1 MTEPTQQRSAR
12 REKRRGKVRRAV
24 HARRV
29 VIASAAV
36 VGGFLLVGC
45 GSETTTTNAGA
56 DVAPDLRLT
65 SIDGERV
72 ALSDYLGQP
81 VAVIF
86 MHSY

>member
-29 VIASAAV
+29 GIASASIV
-36 VGGFLLVGC
+36 VGGCLLVGC
-45 GSETTTTNAGA
+45 GSELAAGR
-56 DVAPDLRLT
+56 VAPVLELT
-65 SIDGERV
+65 TVDGEPV
-72 ALSDYLGQP
+72 ALSDYLGRP
-81 VAVIF
+81 VAVTF

>member
-29 VIASAAV
+29 VIASASIV

-45 GSETTTTNAGA
+45 GSEPAAGR
-56 DVAPDLRLT
+56 VAPVLELT
-65 SIDGERV
+65 TVNGEPV
-72 ALSDYLGQP
+72 ALSDYLGRP
-81 VAVIF
+81 VAVTF

>member
-1 MTEPTQQRSAR
+1 MTEPTQQMSAR
-12 REKRRGKVRRAV
+12 QEKRRGKVRRAM

-45 GSETTTTNAGA
+45 GSEPAAGR
-56 DVAPDLRLT
+56 VAPVLELT
-65 SIDGERV
+65 TVDGEPV
-72 ALSDYLGQP
+72 ALSDYLGRP
-81 VAVIF
+81 VAVTF

>member
-12 REKRRGKVRRAV
+12 REKRRGKVRQVV

-29 VIASAAV
+29 AIASASIV

-45 GSETTTTNAGA
+45 GSELAAGR
-56 DVAPDLRLT
+56 VAPVLELT
-65 SIDGERV
+65 TVDGEPV
-72 ALSDYLGQP
+72 ALSDYLGRP
-81 VAVIF
+81 VAVTF

>member
-36 VGGFLLVGC
+36 VVLGGFLLGGC
-45 GSETTTTNAGA
+45 GSEPAAGRGAPGLELTT
-56 DVAPDLRLT
+56 V
-65 SIDGERV
+65 DGEPV
-72 ALSDYLGQP
+72 ALSDYLGRP
-81 VAVIF
+81 VAVTF